1 MSDVLHSSGIWTLAA
16 QLVALFGEVIQ
27 LCKRCLHHLS
37 PAVFWHGAMGWPQKH
52 EPREK
57 GRCYHCVVN
66 ARKG

>member
-1 MSDVLHSSGIWTLAA
+1 MRDVPHSSGIWTLAA

-27 LCKRCLHHLS
+27 PYKRCLYHLS
-37 PAVFWHGAMGWPQKH
+37 PAGFWHGAMGWQQKH

-57 GRCYHCVVN
+57 GSCYHCVVN

>member
-52 EPREK
+52 EP
-57 GRCYHCVVN
+57 
-66 ARKG
+66 